1 MKMTR
6 RLAAVAAAAIAA
18 VASAQPTSESP
29 LAPRPNGPRTV
40 DPGWHVLTGAT
51 VHIEPQRTVEN
62 AMVVIQSGRI
72 TGVYGPEVDFDP
84 VGARVWDC
92 EGLHVYPGFIDAFV
106 EVDSPAPDPASPGV
120 HAKST
125 VTPQRSALD
134 GTGLDAATAKT
145 LRSLGFT
152 AAAISPRG
160 GNVRGTAAV
169 VSLAAA
175 PVDPSAARPPV
186 YRRVAYQTIGFDTAR
201 GRGGS
206 GPPTGP
212 TAQIGAIALIRQV
225 LLDADWRAA
234 GGDAD
239 KASCLDALTHDVP
252 LAFVADHELES
263 LRAAGLMRELNRRGI
278 IVGCGT
284 EFRRLDAI
292 VADGVPHVIPLAFP
306 EAPDVSSVGKAES
319 VELRTLMTWEQAP
332 TNPRRLDEA
341 GLTVAITSS
350 RAGGRG
356 DNRGDFMEHL
366 REAIRQGLKEERA
379 LAMLT
384 TVPADLLGVGDSL
397 GRIEEGRV
405 ANLIVADGPIFAKE
419 TKIRDV
425 WIDGRRHEVTPPP
438 AIDIAG
444 DWEVSTDDPGIGAV
458 NLEIR
463 KGNAI
468 TVRIGEGEE
477 AKSLKARSV
486 ELADNRLSFVVED
499 PETEQV
505 SIVSCIVEKDAM
517 TGSALVGGVRQ
528 VAWTA
533 KRAPDAQQQAEEQPE
548 GQAEEQPDDQ
558 PVGEV
563 AQGERKEEKELP
575 LAPEEL
581 GGYPF
586 GPYAMPSIPPQET
599 VAFVHGT
606 VWTSGPD
613 GVIEDGAVVID
624 GGRIVFVGTHAD
636 LGSFLSRA
644 QFASPMR
651 EVDLA
656 GRHVTPGL
664 IDCHS
669 HTGTW
674 TGGTNETGEAITAEV
689 WMGDA
694 NDPDAINWYRQLAG
708 GITTVNTLHGSANA
722 IGGQN
727 LVQKVRWGVVHPRDT
742 HVEGAIPGI
751 KFALGENPRAVNWG
765 EGMRWRY
772 PQSRMGVEA
781 IIRDRFTAAR
791 DYAEAWDHWHRVC
804 SLEGKPPPR
813 RDLELEAI
821 AQILAGER
829 LIHCHSY
836 RQDEI
841 LMLCRLAGEFGFTIG
856 TFQHVLEGYKVAEAI
871 REHALGA
878 SAFSDWWA
886 YKIEVQDAIPHNG
899 AIMHEQG
906 VVVSFN
912 SDSDELA
919 RRMNAEAAKA
929 VRYGGVPEAE
939 ALKFVTI
946 NAARQLAIDDMV
958 GSIETGKDADLAIW
972 SGPPLST
979 TSRCEAT
986 WIDGREYFSLDKDR
1000 AHRERIAAERNRL
1013 ISRVLAG
1020 AGPSRPDGE
1029 GDSEGRRGRRPAWEQ
1044 AYIEARRE
1052 FFMDALRRG
1061 IDPATAGC
1069 GVCGC
1074 GEAHFFAEGRE

>member
-1 MKMTR
+1 
-6 RLAAVAAAAIAA
+6 
-18 VASAQPTSESP
+18 
-29 LAPRPNGPRTV
+29 
-40 DPGWHVLTGAT
+40 
-51 VHIEPQRTVEN
+51 
-62 AMVVIQSGRI
+62 MVVIRDGRI

-92 EGLHVYPGFIDAFV
+92 EGLHVYAGFIDAFV
-106 EVDSPAPDPASPGV
+106 EVDAPAPDPASPGV
-120 HAKST
+120 HAKTS

-134 GTGLDAATAKT
+134 GTGLDAATAKA

-152 AAAISPRG
+152 AAAISPKG

-169 VSLAAA
+169 VSLAATSG
-175 PVDPSAARPPV
+175 DPSAERPPV
-186 YRRVAYQTIGFDTAR
+186 YLREAYQTIGFDTAR
-201 GRGGS
+201 GGG
-206 GPPTGP
+206 GNAPPTGP

-225 LLDADWRAA
+225 FLDADWREA

-239 KASCLDALTHDVP
+239 RASCLDALARSRGVP
-252 LAFVADHELES
+252 LAFVAEHELES
-263 LRAAGLMRELNRRGI
+263 LRAASLMRELDRQGF

-292 VADGVPHVIPLAFP
+292 VADGVPHVVPLAFP

-332 TNPRRLDEA
+332 TNLRRLDEA

-356 DNRGDFMEHL
+356 DNRGNFTKNL

-384 TVPADLLGVGDSL
+384 TVPADLLGVGNSL
-397 GRIEEGRV
+397 GRVEPGRI

-425 WIDGRRHEVTPPP
+425 WIDGRRHEVNPPP
-438 AIDIAG
+438 AIEIAG
-444 DWEVSTDDPGIGAV
+444 DWEVATDDPNIGAV
-458 NLEIR
+458 KLEIR

-468 TVRIGEGEE
+468 TVRIGEGDQ
-477 AKSLKARSV
+477 ARSLKARSV
-486 ELADNRLSFVVED
+486 ELADKRLSFVVED
-499 PETEQV
+499 PEAKQV
-505 SIVSCIVEKDAM
+505 SIVSGIVEGDSM
-517 TGSALVGGVRQ
+517 TGSSLIGGVRQ

-533 KRAPDAQQQAEEQPE
+533 RRLAPAEPQKKNEAEQPE
-548 GQAEEQPDDQ
+548 AAADEDADQ
-558 PVGEV
+558 PEEEK
-563 AQGERKEEKELP
+563 GERESDKEELP
-575 LAPEEL
+575 LAPEDL

-586 GPYAMPSIPPQET
+586 GPYAMRTIPAQET

-606 VWTSGPD
+606 VWTSGPG

-624 GGRIVFVGTHAD
+624 GGRIVFVGRHAD
-636 LGSFLSRA
+636 LGSFLARA

-651 EVDLA
+651 EVDLT

-694 NDPDAINWYRQLAG
+694 NDPDAVNWYRQLAG

-727 LVQKVRWGVVHPRDT
+727 LVQKVRWGAVHPRDT

-791 DYAEAWDHWHRVC
+791 DYAESWDAWHESGRA
-804 SLEGKPPPR
+804 EGKPPPR

-829 LIHCHSY
+829 LVHCHSY

-929 VRYGGVPEAE
+929 VRYGGVPGAE

-958 GSIETGKDADLAIW
+958 GSIEAGKDADLAIW

-986 WIDGREYFSLDKDR
+986 WIDGREYFSLEKDR

-1013 ISRVLAG
+1013 ISKVLA
-1020 AGPSRPDGE
+1020 AGPSRPESE
-1029 GDSEGRRGRRPAWEQ
+1029 GDSEGRRGPRPAWER
-1044 AYIEARRE
+1044 AYLDARRE